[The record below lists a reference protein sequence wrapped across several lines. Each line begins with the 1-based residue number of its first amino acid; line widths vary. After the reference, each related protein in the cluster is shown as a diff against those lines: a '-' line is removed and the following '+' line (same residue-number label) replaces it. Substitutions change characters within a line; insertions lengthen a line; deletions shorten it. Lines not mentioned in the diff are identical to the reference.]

1 MIDMADIFDGEP
13 SKRRGRPPGAPN
25 KITRDIRAALRD
37 LAEGN
42 ADRVQSWLDSVADTD
57 PAEALRLWLALLR
70 YVTPTL
76 QAAAIADLT
85 PRSTRARLA
94 SMTDEELWQVI
105 VQSPQAG
112 ELVKQGVKTRNE
124 LLMGIAY
131 GPQGK
136 SLVAPEASPPSTE
149 PNPFIPDDEELL
161 R

>member
-1 MIDMADIFDGEP
+1 MTDIFDGEP

-37 LAEGN
+37 LANGN
-42 ADRVQSWLDSVADTD
+42 ADRVQSWLDSVADKD

-85 PRSTRARLA
+85 PKSTRASLA
-94 SMTDEELWQVI
+94 CMTDEELMQVI
-105 VQSPQAG
+105 VQSPEAA
-112 ELVKQGVKTRNE
+112 ELVKQGVKTRKE

-131 GPQGK
+131 GPQAT
-136 SLVAPEASPPSTE
+136 SLIAPEAPPPSTE

-161 R
+161 K